1 MNIFLFFLIFGVIF
15 LVYKKIK
22 SKNPKN
28 LKLDKFKNKLQ
39 STQTNIERIFLREE
53 EKTFSNPNINIYIGF
68 YDNEDNI
75 NRKSNMIPKTVK
87 NWIIESKK
95 LFSLFLISNNPS
107 KKRIA
112 KIAIELNLRYK
123 YNAAKPRKK
132 VTLSAI
138 NEIGRE
144 PKNIA
149 IIGDRIFTD
158 IIVGNRCDIKTL
170 LVKRLNRD
178 GLPIKFNLTL
188 TIEKLISHFIK

>member
-1 MNIFLFFLIFGVIF
+1 MRSIL
-15 LVYKKIK
+15 
-22 SKNPKN
+22 
-28 LKLDKFKNKLQ
+28 
-39 STQTNIERIFLREE
+39 
-53 EKTFSNPNINIYIGF
+53 NINWDSNLPIY
-68 YDNEDNI
+68 NI
-75 NRKSNMIPKTVK
+75 SQSELQKKGINSLLLDVDGTLVNRKSNMIPKAVK

-95 LFSLFLISNNPS
+95 LFSLYLISNNPS

-112 KIAIELNLRYK
+112 KIAKELNLRYK
-123 YNAAKPRKK
+123 YNASKPRKK

-138 NEIGRE
+138 NEIGRD

-158 IIVGNRCDIKTL
+158 IIVGNRCDIKTV

-188 TIEKLISHFIK
+188 KTEKLISNFIK

>member
-1 MNIFLFFLIFGVIF
+1 MRSILKINWDSNEPIYSISQSELQKKGIHCLLLDVDGT
-15 LVYKKIK
+15 LV
-22 SKNPKN
+22 
-28 LKLDKFKNKLQ
+28 
-39 STQTNIERIFLREE
+39 
-53 EKTFSNPNINIYIGF
+53 
-68 YDNEDNI
+68 
-75 NRKSNMIPKTVK
+75 NRKSNKIPKAVK

-95 LFSLFLISNNPS
+95 LFSLYLISNNPS

-112 KIAIELNLRYK
+112 KIAKELNLRYK
-123 YNAAKPRKK
+123 YNASKPRKK
-132 VTLSAI
+132 ATLSAI
-138 NEIGRE
+138 KEIGRE

-158 IIVGNRCDIKTL
+158 IIVGNRCDIKTI

>member
-1 MNIFLFFLIFGVIF
+1 MMSS
-15 LVYKKIK
+15 IK
-22 SKNPKN
+22 FNLW
-28 LKLDKFKNKLQ
+28 LKLSLKKVTLKINEIYPKSQLGFKL
-39 STQTNIERIFLREE
+39 TNICDFSIWV
-53 EKTFSNPNINIYIGF
+53 EKKGIHSLLLDVDGTLV
-68 YDNEDNI
+68 
-75 NRKSNMIPKTVK
+75 NRKSNMIPKAVK

-95 LFSLFLISNNPS
+95 LFSIYLISNNPS

-112 KIAIELNLRYK
+112 KIAKELNLGYK
-123 YNAAKPRKK
+123 YNASKPRKK

-138 NEIGRE
+138 KEIGRE

-158 IIVGNRCDIKTL
+158 IIVGNRCNIKTI

-188 TIEKLISHFIK
+188 IVEKLISNFIKWKLGS

>member
-1 MNIFLFFLIFGVIF
+1 MKSILKVNWDSNLPIYAISQYELQRKGIHSLLLDVDGT
-15 LVYKKIK
+15 LV
-22 SKNPKN
+22 
-28 LKLDKFKNKLQ
+28 
-39 STQTNIERIFLREE
+39 
-53 EKTFSNPNINIYIGF
+53 
-68 YDNEDNI
+68 
-75 NRKSNMIPKTVK
+75 NRKSNMIPKAVK

-95 LFSLFLISNNPS
+95 LFSLYLISNNPS

-112 KIAIELNLRYK
+112 KLAEELNLRYK
-123 YNAAKPRKK
+123 YNASKPRKK
-132 VTLSAI
+132 LTLSAI
-138 NEIGRE
+138 EEIGRE

-158 IIVGNRCDIKTL
+158 IIVGNRCDVKTI

>member
-1 MNIFLFFLIFGVIF
+1 MNSLIKVGWDSNLPIYGISQSELQKKGINSLLLDVDGT
-15 LVYKKIK
+15 LV
-22 SKNPKN
+22 
-28 LKLDKFKNKLQ
+28 
-39 STQTNIERIFLREE
+39 
-53 EKTFSNPNINIYIGF
+53 
-68 YDNEDNI
+68 
-75 NRKSNMIPKTVK
+75 NRKSNMIPKAVK

-95 LFSLFLISNNPS
+95 LFSLYLISNNPS

-112 KIAIELNLRYK
+112 KIAKELNLRYK

-138 NEIGRE
+138 KEIARE

-158 IIVGNRCDIKTL
+158 IIVGNRCDIKTI